1 MKVNWRRS
9 CRIGVEE
16 VVGVVSNTL
25 GRSGCYTFSFDDHVI
40 LTNIIVFTVLGFQWG
55 GLDECDC
62 RGVLMK
68 LCLCQM
74 SHVSGEVYI

>member
-25 GRSGCYTFSFDDHVI
+25 GRSGCYTFLIS
-40 LTNIIVFTVLGFQWG
+40 
-55 GLDECDC
+55 
-62 RGVLMK
+62 LMT
-68 LCLCQM
+68 M
-74 SHVSGEVYI
+74 SS